1 MLSVGRIRRE
11 PYAVRTNSASLP
23 RLPLVL
29 APASFVG
36 LLLAAPALAQ
46 TSPNDAPKIGAATP
60 ATGWIVTLGG
70 GAEYG
75 PSYEGARHDS
85 LSFVPSFDIRR
96 VGEPAGLSAPDD
108 NIDFSL
114 VELGGL
120 ELGPVAGIRGNRS
133 PSEDPALVGT
143 HEIRWSVDA
152 GAFAQYW
159 PVADR
164 FRLRVEARQ
173 GLRSNDG
180 FVADFGADVFQPVGP
195 KLVLSAGPRVSLA
208 DTNYMRNSFGIS
220 PLEASSGSLAPFD
233 PSGGFKSVGLVFGA
247 TYQLTDNM
255 TVQVYD
261 KFDRLVGDAADSPV
275 VTSTG
280 SANQNSVGFI
290 LTRSFTIDF

>member
-1 MLSVGRIRRE
+1 MRRGSVS
-11 PYAVRTNSASLP
+11 SAFRPSA
-23 RLPLVL
+23 L
-29 APASFVG
+29 AKGALCC
-36 LLLAAPALAQ
+36 LLLTVPALAQ
-46 TSPNDAPKIGAATP
+46 SNTNDAPKIGAATP

-75 PSYEGARHDS
+75 PSYEGARHDD
-85 LSFVPSFDIRR
+85 FTFIPSFDIRR

-114 VELGGL
+114 VELGGI
-120 ELGPVAGIRGNRS
+120 EMGPVAGIRGRRS
-133 PSEDPALVGT
+133 VSDDPGLAGT
-143 HEIRWSVDA
+143 HEIDWSADA
-152 GAFAQYW
+152 GVFAQYW

-173 GLRSNDG
+173 DLRTSYG
-180 FVADFGADVFQPVGP
+180 FVADFGADLFQPLGP

-208 DTNYMRNSFGIS
+208 DTNYMRNSFGVS
-220 PLEASSGSLAPFD
+220 ALEANSGSLAPFD

-255 TVQVYD
+255 SVQVYD
-261 KFDRLVGDAADSPV
+261 KFDRLVGDAADSPI
-275 VTSTG
+275 VTGTG

-290 LTRSFTIDF
+290 FTRSFQVDF